1 MGRNPA
7 QGRGGRAEQER
18 APVAFK
24 TERQKVH
31 TGKGAIVGQ
40 LVFEGEQV
48 PGEVTSDL
56 SKTIAASER
65 EASDLIHRDRVPR
78 QYHKAV
84 RSYFSKVN
92 RDLNGDRNRQQ
103 RTTARRTRKLNRP
116 SRKKT
121 NACFRGGIS
130 TISRRRGAFKF
141 GCEFVE
147 HRCDLRALLSGQSL
161 SPLRPRRSVLRPVPR
176 RS

>member
-1 MGRNPA
+1 MGKDPA
-7 QGRGGRAEQER
+7 QGRGGRAEQEEST
-18 APVAFK
+18 VAFK

-48 PGEVTSDL
+48 PGEASSELT
-56 SKTIAASER
+56 KTVAAAER

-92 RDLNGDRNRQQ
+92 RDLKGD
-103 RTTARRTRKLNRP
+103 KDSSEKDDGKKDSEVPP
-116 SRKKT
+116 SEPKK
-121 NACFRGGIS
+121 
-130 TISRRRGAFKF
+130 
-141 GCEFVE
+141 
-147 HRCDLRALLSGQSL
+147 D
-161 SPLRPRRSVLRPVPR
+161 
-176 RS
+176 